1 MVNIIL
7 LSFFRP
13 MILKLPFLLKRP
25 QKYNSI
31 KKKKDHSEQEKAE
44 DAQTEGQKKEK
55 DKEESE
61 KKVEKEM
68 EGKKETLNEDAE
80 KKEKGTNSDENVLV

>member
-1 MVNIIL
+1 MT
-7 LSFFRP
+7 
-13 MILKLPFLLKRP
+13 LKLPFLLKRP

-31 KKKKDHSEQEKAE
+31 KKKKDHGEQEKAE

-61 KKVEKEM
+61 KKVEKET